1 MTVTAKPLVEAM
13 LVPSAETPAYI
24 TPNNTTTIIDKCTV
38 TNTTG
43 TAATITIKVITYG
56 GAASALNTIVSAQSV
71 AAGACYLCPEIVG
84 QILSG
89 GDTLS
94 VMSGTAT
101 ALTMRVSGR
110 EVA

>member
-1 MTVTAKPLVEAM
+1 MTVTAKPLVEAIA
-13 LVPSAETPAYI
+13 VPSAETPAYV
-24 TPNNTTTIIDKCTV
+24 TPNNTTTIIDKCTA
-38 TNTTG
+38 TNVTG
-43 TAATITIKVITYG
+43 TAATVTIKIIPY
-56 GAASALNTIVSAQSV
+56 GAAASGLNTVVSAQSV
-71 AAGACYLCPEIVG
+71 APGACYLCPEIVG

-94 VMSGTAT
+94 VLSGTAS

>member
-1 MTVTAKPLVEAM
+1 MASVAV
-13 LVPSAETPAYI
+13 VFHS
-24 TPNNTTTIIDKCTV
+24 
-38 TNTTG
+38 G
-43 TAATITIKVITYG
+43 YG
-56 GAASALNTIVSAQSV
+56 HTQRLAQSV